1 MSDSLYSP
9 NTLCALSEKPYID
22 GLLALTPTME
32 NWNKRS
38 GNYSLEEWLLQ
49 YRITLSELN
58 LGRYMYEN
66 SYPVPYRVARI
77 KELCLEY
84 GSRDGPFP
92 EEPLDD
98 IYLSGDGQY
107 VNVFSSVIVTTEHI
121 NENLLSDLRAGDAV
135 IMYYKPKM
143 NGDYAWTLKW
153 SVESAIYVTRT
164 TIRFDPKIIIGMS
177 YEFID
182 GSYYPHVGSHMP
194 CFSAIEELEQF
205 YGLQD
210 EIIVGIMCCNML
222 NEFKLKKSN
231 TFELKNFHG
240 DLLDSDG
247 NGYGTITGAEGIYEC
262 GYSDNTQ
269 TVLVPIRK
277 RTDKTHPQSEQVIGE
292 ILGSPT
298 IEDFRKY
305 RALTAPKNT
314 MAGICVGDAE
324 VLQDDASDWVVSDMF
339 EIGRLSKMQ
348 TYETLLMRLSRYH
361 FRKYGNRLVRTPGLQ
376 WGNTE
381 AFVSYSTMKID
392 FSICGGIGPSPG
404 SIAYLPALVPGIELV
419 EMIVTHISPEFEK
432 ISFEQKE
439 AIEMKEYAEQSTLLS
454 RMLNFVYTGKVSIK
468 AGSEEGKYFDLL
480 KAYFGIEYG
489 FTLDR
494 WCRKMINVIEWRRR
508 FALNLERVILDYS
521 VSREY
526 ARVAYNYGQVVCSRA
541 ILSPIIPLKF
551 VRIPRKHQYYDIR
564 LVNRPKINST

>member
-1 MSDSLYSP
+1 
-9 NTLCALSEKPYID
+9 
-22 GLLALTPTME
+22 
-32 NWNKRS
+32 
-38 GNYSLEEWLLQ
+38 
-49 YRITLSELN
+49 
-58 LGRYMYEN
+58 
-66 SYPVPYRVARI
+66 
-77 KELCLEY
+77 
-84 GSRDGPFP
+84 
-92 EEPLDD
+92 
-98 IYLSGDGQY
+98 
-107 VNVFSSVIVTTEHI
+107 
-121 NENLLSDLRAGDAV
+121 
-135 IMYYKPKM
+135 
-143 NGDYAWTLKW
+143 
-153 SVESAIYVTRT
+153 
-164 TIRFDPKIIIGMS
+164 
-177 YEFID
+177 
-182 GSYYPHVGSHMP
+182 
-194 CFSAIEELEQF
+194 
-205 YGLQD
+205 
-210 EIIVGIMCCNML
+210 ML